1 MLQCMDR
8 AVFFFINH
16 GLSNPFF
23 NFIMPVISEICDGPI
38 LFAVSFVLLFS
49 KKRELR
55 TLGLIML
62 AGLSVSFYVVSGLK
76 ELVARPRPFLVLTD
90 VFLLAKEKSMSFP
103 SGHAATSF
111 MAATA
116 LAAYF
121 KKYAAVFYSFA
132 AAVAVSRVYMGV
144 HYPSDV
150 LAGAGLGIL
159 IGYFLTKVRISCGT
173 YI

>member
-23 NFIMPVISEICDGPI
+23 DFIMSVISKISDGPI

-49 KKRELR
+49 KKRELKL
-55 TLGLIML
+55 LGLIML
-62 AGLSVSFYVVSGLK
+62 TGLTVSFYVVSGLK
-76 ELVARPRPFLVLTD
+76 VLVARPRPFLVLTD
-90 VFLLAKEKSMSFP
+90 VFLLAKDKSMSFP

-111 MAATA
+111 MVATA

-121 KKYAAVFYSFA
+121 KRYAAIFYSFA

-150 LAGAGLGIL
+150 LAGAVIGCL
-159 IGYFLTKVRISCGT
+159 IGWFLRTRGQVFT
-173 YI
+173 L